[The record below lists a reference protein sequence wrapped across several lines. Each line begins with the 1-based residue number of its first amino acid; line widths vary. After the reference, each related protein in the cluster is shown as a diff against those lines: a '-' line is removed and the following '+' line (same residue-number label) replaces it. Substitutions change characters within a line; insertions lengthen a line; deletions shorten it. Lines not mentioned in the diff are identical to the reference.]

1 MLTNPKIHKR
11 GFTIKTI
18 QKGGGGPPSTIV
30 PALRV
35 LNRATAKKQ
44 NIKANSPV
52 KTFLKEALS
61 FIELQIINK
70 QPIPKLLAATTSAVP
85 VSYTHLTLPTK
96 A

>member
-30 PALRV
+30 PALKV

-44 NIKANSPV
+44 NIKANSPN
-52 KTFLKEALS
+52 KIFLGLMRTNSGE
-61 FIELQIINK
+61 I
-70 QPIPKLLAATTSAVP
+70 LLTVD
-85 VSYTHLTLPTK
+85 LK
-96 A
+96 